1 MDIEEVAVLHDH
13 VVRLK
18 FADGSE
24 REIDLAPYLH
34 GPIFE
39 DIRRDAALFAE
50 VRVDP
55 DAGTIVWPNG
65 ADLAPDVLYAGIPSA
80 RMEAEAKTHR

>member
-1 MDIEEVAVLHDH
+1 MDIDEVAVLHDH

-39 DIRRDAALFAE
+39 EIRRDARRFAA

-65 ADLAPDVLYAGIPSA
+65 ADLAPDVLYKGIASA
-80 RMEAEAKTHR
+80 RMESKAKTHG

>member
-24 REIDLAPYLH
+24 REIDLSPYLH

-39 DIRRDAALFAE
+39 DIRRDARRFAE
-50 VRVDP
+50 VRVDA

-80 RMEAEAKTHR
+80 RMESEAKTHR